1 MELSTA
7 VSLIRNGVG
16 SVETAQHWADLG
28 AGEGL
33 FTSALSALLPKGST
47 IYAVDKNKRVLQT
60 ISTSPGVSVVSLG
73 QDFTTPIAFDVP
85 LDGMIMANSLHYVR
99 DQAALLRQLK
109 TILQPWGKI
118 IFIEYDRVPVSPWV
132 PYPVSREKLQT
143 IVREAGFAALTML
156 EETPSRFNR
165 SMLYSAVADLRA
177 EV

>member
-16 SVETAQHWADLG
+16 AVETVQHWADLG

-33 FTSALSALLPKGST
+33 FTTALSTLLPEGSA
-47 IYAVDKNKRVLQT
+47 IYAVDKNKNALQA
-60 ISTSPGVSVVSLG
+60 ISTSPGVSVVILG
-73 QDFTTPIAFDVP
+73 EDFTTPISFPVP

-99 DQAALLRQLK
+99 DQAALLRSLK

-118 IFIEYDRVPVSPWV
+118 IFVEYDRVPASPWV

-143 IVREAGFAALTML
+143 IVREAGFATLTML

-165 SMLYSAVADLRA
+165 SMLYSAVADLR
-177 EV
+177 VGV